1 LVLVIGT
8 VKVQTELR
16 VDKLLY
22 ARFKELCKADRLLV
36 GEAGAAFLRACVD
49 AGSVTA
55 VVAALET
62 SGVGQRKADELK
74 LKGALANL
82 RSFVRAVEA
91 GRFWITVKD
100 REVRVDQ
107 AIYPPAYEV
116 AVATLPK
123 IQDRQLLAA
132 AEHVLEQAN
141 RCVETVGG

>member
-1 LVLVIGT
+1 MKRLIYKTLVSEIQELPGANRLVLPLLQIGS
-8 VKVQTELR
+8 VPLQ
-16 VDKLLY
+16 
-22 ARFKELCKADRLLV
+22 
-36 GEAGAAFLRACVD
+36 ACV
-49 AGSVTA
+49 AVGSVTA
-55 VVAALET
+55 MAAALGTE
-62 SGVGQRKADELK
+62 SVGQRKADELR

-91 GRFWITVKD
+91 GRFWVTVKD

-107 AIYPPAYEV
+107 AIYQPAYEV

-141 RCVETVGG
+141 RWVETVGAR